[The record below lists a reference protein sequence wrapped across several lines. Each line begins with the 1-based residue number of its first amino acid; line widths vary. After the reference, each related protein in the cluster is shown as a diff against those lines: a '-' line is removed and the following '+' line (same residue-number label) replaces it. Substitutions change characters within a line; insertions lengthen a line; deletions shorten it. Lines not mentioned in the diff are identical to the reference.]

1 MPIENAKK
9 KTRKKRTTK
18 KIEGTNPPR
27 KRKSK
32 LITPNVIKGA
42 TRESNAF
49 HVALATYL
57 DTCGISPGEAYFLGC
72 SITAFSETLKSI
84 NPPVMK
90 RLLTLLTGTPGNVN
104 PAHIENTPDL

>member
-18 KIEGTNPPR
+18 KIEGTNPPK
-27 KRKSK
+27 KRKVK
-32 LITPNVIKGA
+32 WITPSPTDRQSRQFDVFNQ
-42 TRESNAF
+42 
-49 HVALATYL
+49 ALAIYL
-57 DTCGISPGEAYFLGC
+57 DTCGISPSEAYFLGC
-72 SITAFSETLKSI
+72 SITAFSETLESI

-90 RLLTLLTGTPGNVN
+90 KLIKLLTGTTDNVN

>member
-27 KRKSK
+27 KRKVK
-32 LITPNVIKGA
+32 LITPNAIKGA
-42 TRESNAF
+42 KRELNVF
-49 HVALATYL
+49 HAELGIYL

-72 SITAFSETLKSI
+72 FITNFSETLESI